1 MTSGVPAL
9 ARAPGEAVTWQSAG
23 SQGFPSSRCCPACSL
38 RQPFAGVSLAGGAF
52 RLGTIGQGPLHIWDG
67 GGLARLALPGWPVSQ
82 LTRLRRPTV
91 RAEYPR
97 EVPVSQLLPRPRS
110 YLRVIPVSDARQ
122 VQTPA
127 RGASFPAPPTSPKLP
142 PGDTRFRRPPGPNT
156 RTRCQFPSSSHVPE
170 VTPGWCPFPAPPG
183 PNTRA
188 KCQFPSSSHVPGVSS
203 RWCPFPAV
211 NEFLLLSRGAA
222 QAPSENN

>member
-1 MTSGVPAL
+1 MPY
-9 ARAPGEAVTWQSAG
+9 QAG
-23 SQGFPSSRCCPACSL
+23 QFPSSPGSAAD
-38 RQPFAGVSLAGGAF
+38 RQG
-52 RLGTIGQGPLHIWDG
+52 
-67 GGLARLALPGWPVSQ
+67 
-82 LTRLRRPTV
+82 
-91 RAEYPR
+91 
-97 EVPVSQLLPRPRS
+97 
-110 YLRVIPVSDARQ
+110 RV
-122 VQTPA
+122 PA

-156 RTRCQFPSSSHVPE
+156 RARCQFPSSSHVPE

-188 KCQFPSSSHVPGVSS
+188 KCQFPSSSHVPGVSPGWYPFPTPARAKHPRKVPVSQLLARPRSCLRVVPVSRRPPGPNTRTRCQFPSSSHVPGVSS